1 MRFAGTWVDNETPQN
16 EHSIEDDHIVS
27 RETCKKKRMTYLMNA
42 RITVINDA
50 IPGKMQ
56 EGTLNAGDNII
67 TWTSENV
74 KVDPALR
81 MVTSKWY
88 RKQTITS
95 AEFRQ
100 QHKDVQ
106 KVQEWHA
113 SKMSKVEEPK
123 PIAPQ
128 REQRQGT
135 ASTASEERPAKTY
148 RRIQVVRLGH
158 QAIESQDDPK
168 QHGASVKHVNSNLC
182 QTKKCHKAHILPK
195 L

>member
-1 MRFAGTWVDNETPQN
+1 
-16 EHSIEDDHIVS
+16 
-27 RETCKKKRMTYLMNA
+27 
-42 RITVINDA
+42 
-50 IPGKMQ
+50 MQ

-67 TWTSENV
+67 TWTSDNV

-88 RKQTITS
+88 RKPTITS

-100 QHKDVQ
+100 QHKEVQ

-128 REQRQGT
+128 REQQQGT
-135 ASTASEERPAKTY
+135 ASTASEERPAQNLQKDSSGKAGSSSDREP
-148 RRIQVVRLGH
+148 RRPETAWRF
-158 QAIESQDDPK
+158 
-168 QHGASVKHVNSNLC
+168 C
-182 QTKKCHKAHILPK
+182 QTRQVEPLRDEEMPQSAHPAQK